1 MTQTAAV
8 WAHTNI
14 LKLLESLQ
22 GEQATQNTPPLDS
35 NAVVEK
41 YKAASKRLLLF
52 DYDGT
57 LTPIVKDP
65 SAALPS
71 PALIESL
78 QTLCADPQ
86 NVVYIISGRDGEF
99 LESQLGHI
107 KNLGMSAEHGCFL
120 RAPGAKEWMSLTDD
134 LNMDWKK
141 DVLKIFRCKS
151 SPLLFDSHQPPS

>member
-107 KNLGMSAEHGCFL
+107 QNLGMSAEHGCFL

-151 SPLLFDSHQPPS
+151 SPIYFVSRRNPS

>member
-22 GEQATQNTPPLDS
+22 GEQATQNTAPLDTE
-35 NAVVEK
+35 AVSSK

-71 PALIESL
+71 PALIDSL
-78 QTLCADPQ
+78 QTLCADPK

-107 KNLGMSAEHGCFL
+107 EKLGMSAEHGCFMKV
-120 RAPGAKEWMSLTDD
+120 PGGKEWVSLTDD

-141 DVLKIFRCKS
+141 DVLKIFRCE
-151 SPLLFDSHQPPS
+151 LLVLYIEIGPN